1 MAPNRVVGLNCSTE
15 VLWTWQPVDCVVS
28 YLPDVAGRVRIPVPQ
43 TLAGLTPD
51 KPMTQDA
58 SCTIRSRVL
67 TLQERLTLAVLLTV
81 TTSAAGAKLID

>member
-1 MAPNRVVGLNCSTE
+1 M
-15 VLWTWQPVDCVVS
+15 DCVAS

-58 SCTIRSRVL
+58 SCTVWSRVL
-67 TLQERLTLAVLLTV
+67 ALQERLTLTVLVTM
-81 TTSAAGAKLID
+81 TTSAAGAKLIDQIHVVASLM